1 MIMYLYIFI
10 RVLLL
15 YDGVI
20 LLYDGVILYNDN
32 IDGEYEY
39 EDYIGVD
46 WIHDLIDEH

>member
-10 RVLLL
+10 RVL
-15 YDGVI
+15 